1 MTFERLKSINRLF
14 AVFVIIPV
22 FLAIIYFSFFASDVY
37 ISESKFVVRSPEKPS
52 ASGLG
57 MMLAGAG
64 GFSAASEESNAAK
77 AFVES
82 RDALRAINTHGEFA
96 KAFERPHI
104 WFAERFDPVG
114 YRGSFEDLFKYYTGR
129 VKLESD
135 VTTSIST
142 LTVRAFTAEDAHRI
156 NEQLLRVTEGTV
168 NRMNRRGRTDMIRFA
183 QVEVNDAKDQ
193 ARRASRAL
201 AAYRNREGVV
211 DPEMEA
217 TAKLEM
223 ISKLQ
228 DEVITTRAQLAQ
240 LREFTPQNP
249 QIPVLMN
256 RSKTLDEEIRRQMGT
271 LAGGNKSL
279 AASTVEFQRL
289 FLENEFADKQ
299 LAATLASFQEARNDA
314 RRQQVYV
321 QRIAEP
327 NLPDAP
333 LEPRRWRGILATL
346 VLGLVGWGIASML
359 VAGIKEH
366 GQ

>member
-1 MTFERLKSINRLF
+1 MTFDRLKNVNRLF

-22 FLAIIYFSFFASDVY
+22 FLAIIYFSLFASDVY

-52 ASGLG
+52 TGGLG
-57 MMLAGAG
+57 LMLASTGA
-64 GFSAASEESNAAK
+64 FSAASEESYAAT

-82 RDALRAINTHGEFA
+82 RDALRAINTHGEFE

-104 WFAERFDPVG
+104 WFAERFNPIG
-114 YRGSFEDLFKYYTGR
+114 HRGHFEDLFKYYSGH

-135 VTTSIST
+135 ATTSIST
-142 LTVRAFTAEDAHRI
+142 LTVRAFTPGDARRI
-156 NEQLLRVTEGTV
+156 NEQLLRMTEDTV
-168 NRMNRRGRTDMIRFA
+168 NHMNQRGRRDMIRFA
-183 QVEVNDAKDQ
+183 QIEVNDAKDQ
-193 ARRASRAL
+193 ARMSSRAL

-211 DPEMEA
+211 DPELEA
-217 TAKLEM
+217 TSKLEM

-240 LREFTPQNP
+240 LREFTPRNP

-256 RSKTLDEEIRRQMGT
+256 RSRTLDDEIRQQMGT

-279 AASTVEFQRL
+279 AASSVEFQRL

-299 LAATLASFQEARNDA
+299 LTATLASFQEARNDA

-333 LEPRRWRGILATL
+333 LEPRRMRGILATL
-346 VLGLVGWGIASML
+346 VLGLVAWGIASML

-366 GQ
+366 AQ